1 METEKIY
8 KMPFAKLYPLLVNK
22 AVKKG
27 RSTDEVNRVISWLTG
42 YSAEAIAGAA
52 ASAIT
57 YGDFFRQAPAM
68 HPNRAL
74 IQGTVCGVRVETI
87 EEPLL
92 RDIRALD
99 KLIDELAKGRP
110 MEKILRTTPDAQ
122 TALPDTGRT
131 YAFQAVI
138 ETAARGGAYVR
149 FPHDLRR
156 ECGRGRA
163 RADITFDGAPY
174 RGSIVNMGVKNADG
188 SICYIIGIRKDIR
201 AKIGKQDGDTVAVT
215 AKLLDAPNV
224 R

>member
-8 KMPFAKLYPLLVNK
+8 AMPFAKIYPLLVNK

-110 MEKILRTTPDAQ
+110 MEKSCAPRQTRRPRRRIPGAHTPFKPS
-122 TALPDTGRT
+122 LKR
-131 YAFQAVI
+131 
-138 ETAARGGAYVR
+138 
-149 FPHDLRR
+149 RR
-156 ECGRGRA
+156 EAGLMCAFLMTSAGNAAEAAPERTSPLTA
-163 RADITFDGAPY
+163 RPTGAAS
-174 RGSIVNMGVKNADG
+174 SIWA
-188 SICYIIGIRKDIR
+188 
-201 AKIGKQDGDTVAVT
+201 
-215 AKLLDAPNV
+215 
-224 R
+224 